1 MGRMNELEQRV
12 VDAIAERRDEVV
24 ELASA
29 LIRFDTTARDP
40 GDPARDEAALQALLA
55 DRLSGAGASVEVW
68 EPAPEDV
75 LGPQVPFHLD
85 FDGRPQLLARFA
97 GAGGGRSLLLNGH
110 IDVVS
115 GEPKSR
121 WTDDPNMPVVR
132 DGNLYGRGACDMK
145 GGVAAMVLAAE
156 MLARLGI
163 RLAGDLLVNTIT
175 DEESTGAGGIACVAH
190 GVRADAG
197 IVPEPTAFEVW
208 VACRGSAYPTI
219 TVEGRPGHAEL
230 RQPHWRDG
238 GAVNAIEKAQIVLEA
253 IARLREEWR
262 TRADLQHPYLSPP
275 DIVPTIVRAGEW
287 AVTYPASC
295 AITSAVL
302 FPPAL
307 ADAEGYGSR
316 VRSEVREWVE
326 RACAADPWLA
336 EHPPSFE
343 WAADIPPMEIPPDDP
358 IVATVLAASADV
370 GEPAS
375 LGGLDSWYDGATY
388 TLAASTPSVGFGPR
402 SIAWGHTIDEY
413 VPVDDLVRCAQAI
426 ALAAVRFCGTA

>member
-1 MGRMNELEQRV
+1 MNDLEQRIAG
-12 VDAIAERRDEVV
+12 AIAESRDELV

-29 LIRFDTTARDP
+29 LIRFDTTARDA

-55 DRLSGAGASVEVW
+55 ERLTAAGADVDVW
-68 EPAPEDV
+68 EPRPEDV
-75 LGPQVPFHLD
+75 RGRQVPFELD
-85 FDGRPQLLARFA
+85 FDGRPQLVARFA

-115 GEPKSR
+115 GEPKAR
-121 WTDDPNMPVVR
+121 WTDDPNTPVVR
-132 DGNLYGRGACDMK
+132 DGNLYGRGSCDMK

-156 MLARLGI
+156 MLARLDV
-163 RLAGDLLVNTIT
+163 RLAGDLIVNTIT
-175 DEESTGAGGIACVAH
+175 DEESTGAGGIASVAH
-190 GVRADAG
+190 GVRADGG

-208 VACRGSAYPTI
+208 VACRGSVYPTI

-238 GAVNAIEKAQIVLEA
+238 GAVNAIEKAQIVLDA
-253 IARLREEWR
+253 IGRLREEWR

-275 DIVPTIVRAGEW
+275 DIVPTLMRAGEW
-287 AVTYPASC
+287 SVTYPASC
-295 AITSAVL
+295 EITSAVL

-307 ADAEGYGSR
+307 ADADGYGSR
-316 VRSEVREWVE
+316 VRSDVTEWIE

-336 EHPPSFE
+336 EHPPAFA
-343 WAADIPPMEIPPDDP
+343 WTADIPPMEIPPDDP
-358 IVATVLAASADV
+358 IVQITLAASADV
-370 GEPAS
+370 GEPS
-375 LGGLDSWYDGATY
+375 RLSGLDSWYDGATY
-388 TLAASTPSVGFGPR
+388 TLSAATPSIAFGPR

-413 VPVDDLVRCAQAI
+413 VPVEDLVRCAQAI

>member
-1 MGRMNELEQRV
+1 MQVMNDTEQRV
-12 VDAIAERRDEVV
+12 VDAIAMRRDELV
-24 ELASA
+24 ELTSA

-40 GDPARDEAALQALLA
+40 GDPAREEAALQAHLA
-55 DRLSGAGASVEVW
+55 GRLTAAGAAVEMW
-68 EPAPEDV
+68 EPQPGDV
-75 LGPQVPFHLD
+75 LGRQVPFHLD

-97 GAGGGRSLLLNGH
+97 GSGGGRSLLLNGH

-115 GEPKSR
+115 GEPKER
-121 WTDDPNMPVVR
+121 WTSDPNTPVVR
-132 DGNLYGRGACDMK
+132 DGLLYGRGACDMK

-156 MLARLGI
+156 TLAGLDV

-208 VACRGSAYPTI
+208 IACRGSVYPTI

-230 RQPHWRDG
+230 LQPHWRDG

-253 IARLREEWR
+253 IGRLREEWR
-262 TRADLQHPYLSPP
+262 TRADGQHPYLSPP
-275 DIVPTIVRAGEW
+275 DIVPTIMQAGEW
-287 AVTYPASC
+287 SVTYPASC

-302 FPPAL
+302 FPPAF
-307 ADAEGYGSR
+307 ADDDGYGSR
-316 VRSEVREWVE
+316 VRAEVEQWVG
-326 RACAADPWLA
+326 RACAADPWLS
-336 EHPPSFE
+336 EHPPSFA
-343 WAADIPPMEIPPDDP
+343 WTADIPPMEIPPGDP
-358 IVATVLAASADV
+358 IVQTVLAASADV
-370 GEPAS
+370 GEPAR
-375 LGGLDSWYDGATY
+375 LAGLDSWYDGATY
-388 TLAASTPSVGFGPR
+388 TLSAGTPSVAFGPR
-402 SIAWGHTIDEY
+402 SIAWGHTIDEH

>member
-1 MGRMNELEQRV
+1 MNDIEQRV
-12 VDAIAERRDEVV
+12 AEAIAGRRDELV

-40 GDPARDEAALQALLA
+40 GDPARDEAALQAFLA
-55 DRLSGAGASVEVW
+55 ERLSAAGAAVEVW
-68 EPAPEDV
+68 EPRPEDV
-75 LGPQVPFHLD
+75 LGRQVPFHLD

-97 GAGGGRSLLLNGH
+97 GSGGGRSLLLNGH

-115 GEPKSR
+115 GEPKER
-121 WTDDPNMPVVR
+121 WTSDPNSPVVH
-132 DGNLYGRGACDMK
+132 DGQLYGRGSCDMK

-156 MLARLGI
+156 TLAGLDI

-175 DEESTGAGGIACVAH
+175 DEESTGAGGIACVSR

-208 VACRGSAYPTI
+208 IACRGSVYPTI

-230 RQPHWRDG
+230 LQPHWRDG
-238 GAVNAIEKAQIVLEA
+238 GAVNAIEKAQIVLGA
-253 IARLREEWR
+253 IASLREEWR

-275 DIVPTIVRAGEW
+275 DIVPTIMRAGEW
-287 AVTYPASC
+287 SVTYPASC
-295 AITSAVL
+295 EITSAVL

-307 ADAEGYGSR
+307 ADSDGFGSLVRAE
-316 VRSEVREWVE
+316 VEKWVG

-336 EHPPSFE
+336 EHPPRYQ
-343 WAADIPPMEIPPDDP
+343 WAADIPPMEIPPGDP
-358 IVATVLAASADV
+358 IVQTVLTASADV
-370 GEPAS
+370 GEPSRLA
-375 LGGLDSWYDGATY
+375 GLDSWYDGATY
-388 TLAASTPSVGFGPR
+388 TSGGTPSVAFGPR
-402 SIAWGHTIDEY
+402 AITGAHTIDES

>member
-1 MGRMNELEQRV
+1 MNGLEQRV
-12 VDAIAERRDEVV
+12 TDAIAERRDEVV

-40 GDPARDEAALQALLA
+40 GDPARDEAALQDLLA
-55 DRLSGAGASVEVW
+55 ERLSAAGASVDVW
-68 EPAPEDV
+68 EPKPEDV
-75 LGPQVPFHLD
+75 QGPQVPFRLD
-85 FDGRPQLLARFA
+85 FDGRPQLLARFT

-115 GEPKSR
+115 AEPKAR
-121 WTDDPNMPVVR
+121 WTDDPNTPVVR
-132 DGNLYGRGACDMK
+132 DGKLYGRGSCDMK

-156 MLARLGI
+156 MLARLDV

-175 DEESTGAGGIACVAH
+175 DEESTGAGGIASVAH
-190 GVRADAG
+190 GVRADGG

-208 VACRGSAYPTI
+208 VACRGSVYPTI

-238 GAVNAIEKAQIVLEA
+238 GAVNAIEKAQVVLDA
-253 IARLREEWR
+253 VARLREEWR

-275 DIVPTIVRAGEW
+275 DIVPTVMAAGEW
-287 AVTYPASC
+287 PVTYPASC
-295 AITSAVL
+295 EITCAVL

-307 ADAEGYGSR
+307 ADGAGYGSR
-316 VRSEVREWVE
+316 VRDEVERWIA

-336 EHPPSFE
+336 DHPPSFS
-343 WAADIPPMEIPPDDP
+343 WAADIPPMEIPPDAA
-358 IVATVLAASADV
+358 IVQTVLAASADV
-370 GEPAS
+370 GEPAR

-388 TLAASTPSVGFGPR
+388 TMSAATPSVGFGPR

-426 ALAAVRFCGTA
+426 ALAAMRFCGTA